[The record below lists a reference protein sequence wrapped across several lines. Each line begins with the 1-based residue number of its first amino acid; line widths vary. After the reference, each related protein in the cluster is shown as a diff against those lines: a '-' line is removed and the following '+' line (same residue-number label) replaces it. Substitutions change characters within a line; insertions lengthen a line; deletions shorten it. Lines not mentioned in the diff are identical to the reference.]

1 VLGPY
6 KACNE
11 FSTVDLRCRVG
22 CVLHL
27 TPNVKRSARLA
38 QPCRQTQ
45 PHTSH
50 LSASDLVRF
59 SSRACRAAGWGVGA
73 SPEPMISDPWRFGKI
88 CLTARAHSTR
98 STPHN
103 DPTHVPCSQRSP
115 PASASHLHAPGTA
128 NALLRRVPPRA
139 PPRAA
144 ALRLDAGL
152 PPPTA
157 AANRRASSLLLR
169 VRRHVELE
177 KDDVLVLHDIIF
189 ALLPVLARLL
199 HSRLGAAIFL
209 PVLEV
214 VNFGLDKSA
223 LKV

>member
-1 VLGPY
+1 M
-6 KACNE
+6 
-11 FSTVDLRCRVG
+11 STG
-22 CVLHL
+22 
-27 TPNVKRSARLA
+27 A
-38 QPCRQTQ
+38 
-45 PHTSH
+45 TSH
-50 LSASDLVRF
+50 LSRPHLSHLRPRAVLV
-59 SSRACRAAGWGVGA
+59 SRVPGCRLGCGCV
-73 SPEPMISDPWRFGKI
+73 SRTPMIRHIRSMEIWQDLPHS
-88 CLTARAHSTR
+88 ARAFYATR
-98 STPHN
+98 STPHIH
-103 DPTHVPCSQRSP
+103 THVPCSQRSP

-128 NALLRRVPPRA
+128 HALLRRVPPRA

-177 KDDVLVLHDIIF
+177 KDDVLVQHDIIL

-214 VNFGLDKSA
+214 VNFGLDESA